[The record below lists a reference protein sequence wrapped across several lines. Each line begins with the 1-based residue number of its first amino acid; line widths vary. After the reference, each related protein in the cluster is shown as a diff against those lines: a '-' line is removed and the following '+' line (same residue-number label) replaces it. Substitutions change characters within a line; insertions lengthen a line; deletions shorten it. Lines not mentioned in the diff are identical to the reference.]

1 MKTSGTNFEL
11 IMQEVLRQKQ
21 LMENLQTENKE
32 LRHQLADL
40 RDGQGIFIEILGKRY
55 PLVGEPVHTSP
66 EVVSTAQ
73 ADVSLQETTAIT
85 SEALTPSIPETPLP
99 ETGLTVEEVPEV
111 QPPLAS
117 PEMPGFLEEALL
129 NEFSAASTRQMS
141 VWSGPVTNHPIFD
154 EKEKESLRRELSG
167 SFLLE

>member
-1 MKTSGTNFEL
+1 MKTSGSNFEL

-21 LMENLQTENKE
+21 LMENLQMENKE
-32 LRHQLADL
+32 LRGQLADL
-40 RDGQGIFIEILGKRY
+40 RDGRGISVEILGKRY
-55 PLVGEPVHTSP
+55 PLVGEPVNASP
-66 EVVSTAQ
+66 EAGSTVQ

-85 SEALTPSIPETPLP
+85 SEALISSLPETPLP
-99 ETGLTVEEVPEV
+99 EAGLTVEEVPED
-111 QPPLAS
+111 QSPLAS
-117 PEMPGFLEEALL
+117 PDMPGFLEEALL

-154 EKEKESLRRELSG
+154 EKEKENLRRELLG